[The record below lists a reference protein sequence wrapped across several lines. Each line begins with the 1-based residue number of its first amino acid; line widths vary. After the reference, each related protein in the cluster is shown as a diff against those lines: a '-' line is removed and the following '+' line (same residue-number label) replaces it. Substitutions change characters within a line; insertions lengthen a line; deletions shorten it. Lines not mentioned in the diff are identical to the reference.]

1 MLEKIIISNFR
12 SLKSAEI
19 NLSKINVIYG
29 GTATGKSS
37 ILYALIILKN
47 FVKNPNQAIDSFFN
61 CGFLNLGGFDES
73 VFNHDQKREIKIGF
87 SIKDGKYEVNFG
99 KSQAKI
105 KCEYGKVVMEGE
117 VPIPYPLNKNFY
129 FEFEKDLF
137 YHSENESKNS
147 ESKSG
152 NGLDFQFETE
162 DMVKFKVNWNGI
174 TSRVSPV
181 FSDELNNKIARE
193 LEEKLNSIPS
203 ILDSIDIVPHRRG
216 FFKPSYSPS
225 PVSPVN
231 PYTEDEVATII
242 INDKY
247 LAPKI
252 SADIEK
258 ILNRDF
264 RLYTPPGT
272 AVSYF
277 QTMDKKSRMPINL
290 VNDGFGVN
298 QVVYMLAK
306 IHRPEIKTILIEEPE
321 VHLHPTVIRKLVRTI
336 ISISKEEEKQFII
349 VTHSELFVSSLLTA
363 IVEKLITP
371 NDVKFYLAEKEGK
384 ETILKEQKANE
395 KGQVEGGLESFI
407 SAELEDLKIML
418 GINE

>member
-1 MLEKIIISNFR
+1 MLKKIIISNLR
-12 SLKSAEI
+12 SVKSAEI
-19 NLSKINVIYG
+19 NLSKIDVIYG

-47 FVKNPNQAIDSFFN
+47 FVKNPNQAIDSLFN
-61 CGFLNLGGFDES
+61 LGFLNLGGFDEN
-73 VFNHDQKREIKIGF
+73 VFNHDQKKEIKIGF
-87 SIKDGKYEVNFG
+87 SIKDGEYEVGFG
-99 KSQAKI
+99 ENQVKI
-105 KCEYGKVVMEGE
+105 KQVWNKFEMNGDF
-117 VPIPYPLNKNFY
+117 PLPYLLNKNFAFD
-129 FEFEKDLF
+129 FEQEF
-137 YHSENESKNS
+137 
-147 ESKSG
+147 
-152 NGLDFQFETE
+152 T
-162 DMVKFKVNWNGI
+162 VNWNGI
-174 TSRVSPV
+174 I
-181 FSDELNNKIARE
+181 SDVIPKIPNFQNQQKARE
-193 LEEKLNSIPS
+193 ITEKLNSIT
-203 ILDSIDIVPHRRG
+203 LAVDNIDIIPSGRG
-216 FFKPSYSPS
+216 FFKSSYSPS
-225 PVSPVN
+225 FVSIN
-231 PYTEDEVATII
+231 PYTDDEIATII
-242 INDKY
+242 INDPN

-252 SADIEK
+252 SSDLEK

-321 VHLHPTVIRKLVRTI
+321 IHLHPTVIRKLVRTI

-371 NDVKFYLAEKEGK
+371 HDVKFYLAEKEGK

-418 GINE
+418 GIKE

>member
-1 MLEKIIISNFR
+1 MLKKIIISNFR
-12 SLKSAEI
+12 SIKSVEI
-19 NLSKINVIYG
+19 SLSKINVIYG
-29 GTATGKSS
+29 GTAIGKSS

-47 FVKNPNQAIDSFFN
+47 FVKNPNQTIDNFFN
-61 CGFLNLGGFDES
+61 CGFLNLGEFNEN

-87 SIKDGKYEVNFG
+87 SIKDGEYEVGFKEN
-99 KSQAKI
+99 QVKI
-105 KCEYGKVVMEGE
+105 KQVWNKFEMSGDFSL
-117 VPIPYPLNKNFY
+117 PYLLNKNFV
-129 FEFEKDLF
+129 FDFDQEF
-137 YHSENESKNS
+137 
-147 ESKSG
+147 
-152 NGLDFQFETE
+152 T
-162 DMVKFKVNWNGI
+162 VNWNGI
-174 TSRVSPV
+174 I
-181 FSDELNNKIARE
+181 SDVIPKIPNFQNQQKARE
-193 LEEKLNSIPS
+193 ITEKLNSITS
-203 ILDSIDIVPHRRG
+203 AVDNIDIIPSKRG
-216 FFKPSYSPS
+216 FFKSSYSPS
-225 PVSPVN
+225 FVSTN
-231 PYTEDEVATII
+231 PYTDDEVATII
-242 INDKY
+242 INDPN
-247 LAPKI
+247 LVLKI
-252 SADIEK
+252 SADLEK

-321 VHLHPTVIRKLVRTI
+321 IHLHPTVIRKLVRTI

-418 GINE
+418 GI